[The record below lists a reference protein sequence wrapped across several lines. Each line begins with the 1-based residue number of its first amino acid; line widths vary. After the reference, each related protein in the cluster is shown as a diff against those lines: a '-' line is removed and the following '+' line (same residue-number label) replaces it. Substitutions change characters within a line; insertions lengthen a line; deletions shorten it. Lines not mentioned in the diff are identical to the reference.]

1 MLLVKVLVAVP
12 KTCITAESTALQGA
26 VPSAG
31 AGWVG
36 TGRGVWEVC
45 TLLGERGSRWQHKEV
60 FFNVTFRGCL
70 PPPPSPFFL
79 N

>member
-12 KTCITAESTALQGA
+12 KTCITAESTALQGT

-36 TGRGVWEVC
+36 TGRGVWGVWYAHC
-45 TLLGERGSRWQHKEV
+45 WVRGGPGGSTWR
-60 FFNVTFRGCL
+60 FSL
-70 PPPPSPFFL
+70 M
-79 N
+79 